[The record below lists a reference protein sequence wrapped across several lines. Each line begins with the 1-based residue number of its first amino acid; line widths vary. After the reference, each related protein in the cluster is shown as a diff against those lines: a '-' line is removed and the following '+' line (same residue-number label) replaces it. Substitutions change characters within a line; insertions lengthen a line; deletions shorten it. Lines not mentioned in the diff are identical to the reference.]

1 MHEGLLL
8 PLAFVFGSVS
18 WRFLL
23 TVIYFP
29 NFKNWTIERLL
40 QPLIAIHLF
49 RYISISL
56 LVPKLTTASEIL
68 PASHIYRLAGGDI
81 ACSLISMLTLTA
93 FYKKWKV
100 AMPLVVLLSV
110 VGLTDLL
117 LATIFDMP
125 LFVQEIK
132 RLDTRLFAVLTTF
145 IPLVFVS
152 HVFILNLLFQYWKK
166 NRKDDKKLPSITGEM

>member
-23 TVIYFP
+23 TVIYLP
-29 NFKNWTIERLL
+29 NFKDWSIEQLL
-40 QPLIAIHLF
+40 QPLVAIHMF

-56 LVPKLTTASEIL
+56 LVPGLTTASVIL
-68 PASHIYRLAGGDI
+68 PSSHIYRLAGGDV

-93 FYKKWKV
+93 FYRKWKIAIPMV
-100 AMPLVVLLSV
+100 MVLNV
-110 VGLTDLL
+110 VGLADLFM
-117 LATIFDMP
+117 ATLFDMP
-125 LFVQEIK
+125 LFVQDIK
-132 RLDTRLFAVLTTF
+132 QLDTRLFAVLTTF

-152 HVFILNLLFQYWKK
+152 HIFILKLLYQYWKEK
-166 NRKDDKKLPSITGEM
+166 SAQ

>member
-8 PLAFVFGSVS
+8 PMAFVFGSVS

-23 TVIYFP
+23 TVIYLP
-29 NFKNWTIERLL
+29 NFKDWTTEQLL
-40 QPLIAIHLF
+40 QPLVAIHMF

-56 LVPKLTTASEIL
+56 LVPRLTTASEIL
-68 PASHIYRLAGGDI
+68 PISHIYRLAGGDI

-93 FYKKWKV
+93 FYKKWKI
-100 AMPLVVLLSV
+100 AIPMVVLLSV
-110 VGLTDLL
+110 VGLADLL
-117 LATIFDMP
+117 MATIFDMP
-125 LFVQEIK
+125 LFVQDIK

-152 HVFILNLLFQYWKK
+152 HMFILKFLFQYWQEHKK
-166 NRKDDKKLPSITGEM
+166 K